1 MSQNTAPSAPRSAG
15 PNTHTGWAAGGT
27 LFAGVLMMVTGIIS
41 IFEGIAGIA
50 EDEVYTRV
58 GNYVF
63 SWDLTAW
70 GWVHLI
76 LGILV
81 GITGWGILKNMEWAR
96 YTGVA
101 LASLNI
107 IVQFLFLPY
116 QPVWAIFSMAISVF
130 IIWALITTESRT
142 TA

>member
-1 MSQNTAPSAPRSAG
+1 MSQHTARRTPGAEPE
-15 PNTHTGWAAGGT
+15 TGWAAGGT
-27 LFAGVLMMVTGIIS
+27 LFAGVLMMVTGVIS
-41 IFEGIAGIA
+41 IFEGIAGIV
-50 EDEVYTRV
+50 EDEVYARV

-70 GWVHLI
+70 GWVHVV

-81 GITGWGILKNMEWAR
+81 AVTGWGILKNMEWSR
-96 YTGVA
+96 YLGVA

-130 IIWALITTESRT
+130 IIWALVTTESRT
-142 TA
+142 TV

>member
-1 MSQNTAPSAPRSAG
+1 
-15 PNTHTGWAAGGT
+15 
-27 LFAGVLMMVTGIIS
+27 MMVTGIIS